1 QVTRAELGPSAP
13 DPAGGIDPSPAPA
26 GGAECARWPAR
37 SRRDPDDITGRWR
50 ATRISR
56 PAREPGANAQVHE
69 RGELILTRAWLLH
82 PPQTHLHPDHVTASP
97 PAEPPGA
104 RVPARMPS
112 QVLTTTRHASA
123 ARRPSR
129 GFSACGRPR

>member
-1 QVTRAELGPSAP
+1 MSGRAPTSRRPPPDGGRCTTRSYRQVTRAELRSCAHDSADGIEPGSAP
-13 DPAGGIDPSPAPA
+13 ASGAVGG
-26 GGAECARWPAR
+26 RWPAP

-112 QVLTTTRHASA
+112 QV
-123 ARRPSR
+123 
-129 GFSACGRPR
+129 